1 MWYLVGSPARKE
13 IRSSVDRG
21 EKHMLRYA
29 EMIGKMTLEE
39 KASLLSGG
47 GLFRSKEIERLGIPA
62 MNFADGPHGVRKQ
75 AGSNDHLGLNASLPA
90 TCYPTA
96 SAIANSW
103 DEGLAEELGSYLGK
117 EASSQGV
124 NMLLGPG
131 LNIKR
136 SPLCGRNFEYFSEDP
151 YLSGKIAAAFIRGM
165 QSEGISACPKHY
177 AVNSQETLRMHS
189 DSVIDERTL
198 HEIYLTAFEI
208 AVKESNPLGLMT
220 SYNRVNGVYASEH
233 PHLLNDILTEQWGFK
248 GVVVTDWG
256 GSNDRVE
263 AARAGGH
270 LEMPTTRGDSDR
282 EIVAAVRA
290 GRLDEARV
298 DKLVDD
304 YLNVVFATKLPDNPQ
319 PFDETKHHAFARKA
333 ARDSIV
339 LLKNDNALLPLK
351 KGANVAVIGD
361 FAANPRYQGFGS
373 SVVNPT
379 KIDNPLEFL
388 KAAELKVSYSKGY
401 ERFGNQDHELLT
413 GAVSAAKDADIVL
426 MFIGLDEMSEMEA
439 CDRTHMR
446 VNQNQV
452 DVLEA
457 VTKANPNII
466 AVFCGGAP
474 FEVPWIEKC
483 KAVIH
488 GYLGG
493 QAGASALVEAIM
505 GKSNPSGK
513 LAETWPLLY
522 GDTPVSKYYPG
533 MEKTAEYREGPFVGY
548 RYFDTV
554 DANVRFPFGFGLSY
568 TSFAYSGLA
577 INDQTVSFNIK
588 NTGEHEGAEV
598 AQLYIG
604 LDEGEVFR
612 PKRELKGFTKVSLMP
627 GEERTISIAL
637 DDKAFRYFNVE
648 TGKYEIEAGRYTIQV
663 CASSRD
669 IRLEGTIIVNGTGAP
684 NPYNTNLFPSY
695 YSGFITDVPDE
706 EFERL
711 LGKPVPPQAWD
722 RSIPLDMNDTFA
734 QLRYASWPGGRLVYQ
749 ILTYMK
755 NRSEKRGKPDLN
767 ILFIYNSPIRAM
779 AKNMGGALNWEM
791 AEAVLFIFNGHF
803 FRGVGRLAKA
813 YFRKRK
819 AEKDTMR
826 KLENAGSNE

>member
-1 MWYLVGSPARKE
+1 MAVSRQEVISTPKQKTKGHLRHAE
-13 IRSSVDRG
+13 IID
-21 EKHMLRYA
+21 
-29 EMIGKMTLEE
+29 KMTLEE

-47 GLFRSKEIERLGIPA
+47 GLFRSKEIKRLGIPA

-103 DEGLAEELGSYLGK
+103 DQDLAEELGCYLGK
-117 EASSQGV
+117 EAASQGV

-165 QSEGISACPKHY
+165 QGEGISACPKHY

-208 AVKESNPLGLMT
+208 AVKESDPLGLMT

-233 PHLLNDILTEQWGFK
+233 PHLLNDILMEEWGFR

-256 GSNDRVE
+256 GSNNRVE

-282 EIVAAVRA
+282 EVVAAVRA
-290 GRLDEARV
+290 GKLDEARV
-298 DKLVDD
+298 DQLVDD
-304 YLNVVFATKLPDNPQ
+304 YLNVVFTTRLPENPQ
-319 PFDETKHHAFARKA
+319 PFDETKHHAFARQA
-333 ARDSIV
+333 ARDSVV

-351 KGANVAVIGD
+351 EGTSVAVIGD
-361 FAANPRYQGFGS
+361 FAVNPRYQGFGS

-379 KIDNPLEFL
+379 KLDYPLECL
-388 KAAELKVSYSKGY
+388 QAAELNVSYSQGY
-401 ERFGNQDHELLT
+401 ERFGKPDPELLS
-413 GAVSAAKDADIVL
+413 GAVSEAKDADVVL
-426 MFIGLDEMSEMEA
+426 IFIGLDEMSEMEA
-439 CDRTHMR
+439 CDRAHMR

-457 VTKANPNII
+457 VAKVNQNII

-474 FEVPWIEKC
+474 FEVPWIDKC

-493 QAGASALVEAIM
+493 QAGASALAEAIM
-505 GKSNPSGK
+505 GKANPSGK
-513 LAETWPLLY
+513 LAETWPLRY
-522 GDTPVSKYYPG
+522 EDTPASKYYPG
-533 MEKTAEYREGPFVGY
+533 MEKTAEYREGLFVGY
-548 RYFDTV
+548 RYFDT
-554 DANVRFPFGFGLSY
+554 ANTNVRFPFGFGLSY
-568 TSFAYSGLA
+568 TSFAYSDLRIDGS
-577 INDQTVSFNIK
+577 TVSFNVK
-588 NTGEHEGAEV
+588 NTGKREGAEV

-604 LDEGEVFR
+604 LDQGKVFR
-612 PKRELKGFTKVSLMP
+612 AKRELKGFAKVFLLP
-627 GEERTISIAL
+627 GEEKKVAITL

-648 TGKYEIEAGRYTIQV
+648 TGQYEVETGSYTIQV
-663 CASSRD
+663 GASSRD
-669 IRLEGTIIVNGTGAP
+669 MRLEGSIAVKGTDAP
-684 NPYNTNLFPSY
+684 NPYDTNLFPSY
-695 YSGFITDVPDE
+695 YSGLITDVPDE

-711 LGKPVPPQAWD
+711 LRRPIPPREWD
-722 RSIPLDMNDTFA
+722 RSLPLDMNDTFS
-734 QLRYASWPGGRLVYQ
+734 QLSYGRWPGGRLVHR
-749 ILTYMK
+749 ILSKLKTK
-755 NRSEKRGKPDLN
+755 AEKRGKPDLN

-779 AKNMGGALNWEM
+779 AKNMGGALDWEM
-791 AEAVLFIFNGHF
+791 SQAVLFIFNGHF
-803 FRGVGRLAKA
+803 FRGVGRFVKA
-813 YFRKRK
+813 FFRKRK
-819 AEKDTMR
+819 AEKDTMQ
-826 KLENAGSNE
+826 KLENAGSN